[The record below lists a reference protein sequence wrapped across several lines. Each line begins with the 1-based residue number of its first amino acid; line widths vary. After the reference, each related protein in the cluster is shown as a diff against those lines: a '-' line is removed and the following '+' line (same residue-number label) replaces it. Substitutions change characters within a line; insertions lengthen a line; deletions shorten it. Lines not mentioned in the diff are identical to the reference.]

1 MSRSKVK
8 VKCAK
13 KTPILERGT
22 AQRLRL
28 PAESFQI
35 APYDV
40 RDPGQVDTQQKKKT
54 GFQDVKDKGQ
64 GQICEETPNL
74 ERGTA
79 QRLRLPA
86 ESFQNAPYD
95 VP

>member
-1 MSRSKVK
+1 MHHTT
-8 VKCAK
+8 C
-13 KTPILERGT
+13 
-22 AQRLRL
+22 
-28 PAESFQI
+28 
-35 APYDV
+35 
-40 RDPGQVDTQQKKKT
+40 RDPGQVDTQQKT
-54 GFQDVKDKGQ
+54 GFQDVKVKGQ

-86 ESFQNAPYD
+86 ESFQNTPHD

>member
-1 MSRSKVK
+1 MHHTTS
-8 VKCAK
+8 
-13 KTPILERGT
+13 
-22 AQRLRL
+22 
-28 PAESFQI
+28 
-35 APYDV
+35 
-40 RDPGQVDTQQKKKT
+40 RDPGQVDIRQKT
-54 GFQDVKDKGQ
+54 GFNYLKVKGQ
-64 GQICEETPNL
+64 GQMYEKTPIL

>member
-8 VKCAK
+8 VKYAK
-13 KTPILERGT
+13 NTYFRTGYRTGVFVYQPNRFKLHHTT
-22 AQRLRL
+22 
-28 PAESFQI
+28 S
-35 APYDV
+35 
-40 RDPGQVDTQQKKKT
+40 RDPGQVDTQQKT
-54 GFQDVKDKGQ
+54 GFQDVKVKGQ